1 MHGTTSKG
9 EKILIAIGVSEIA
22 VRLAIFI
29 SGLIVGSRSIFGIV
43 TMFLIA
49 ALMVAVYLGKRWA
62 MAIFIAVAALN
73 IVSEVVSLVLRFQI
87 TKSIGVVSILLIAAR
102 FVMITLL
109 LANSSVRE
117 FLESQRGAE

>member
-1 MHGTTSKG
+1 MLISFIYGLMLWRINIFAIVP
-9 EKILIAIGVSEIA
+9 IL
-22 VRLAIFI
+22 LF
-29 SGLIVGSRSIFGIV
+29 
-43 TMFLIA
+43 A

-73 IVSEVVSLVLRFQI
+73 IVSEVVSLVLRFKI
-87 TKSIGVVSILLIAAR
+87 AKSIGVVSILLIAAR

-109 LANSSVRE
+109 LADSSVRE

>member
-1 MHGTTSKG
+1 MHGTTTKG
-9 EKILIAIGVSEIA
+9 EKIVIAIGAIEIA
-22 VRLAIFI
+22 VQLI
-29 SGLIVGSRSIFGIV
+29 GLIYGLILWKINIFAIV
-43 TMFLIA
+43 PILLFA

-62 MAIFIAVAALN
+62 KAVYIAFASLSVAAHLIA
-73 IVSEVVSLVLRFQI
+73 IVIARQI
-87 TKSIGVVSILLIAAR
+87 SVISILIIAAR